1 MKMGK
6 EHEKCELCGIEA
18 KLQKHH
24 LVPQRVCRSSRHSK
38 DLKTDEANFLW
49 ICNECHRQIHALY
62 TEQEL
67 RDRYSTK
74 EALLEA
80 EELKKFITWRQKH
93 PSFTGSSKM
102 SSRKRR

>member
-1 MKMGK
+1 MSSK
-6 EHEKCELCGIEA
+6 EKLEKCELCGVEA

-24 LVPQRVCRSSRHSK
+24 LVPQRVCRSSKYSK
-38 DLKTDEANFLW
+38 DLKTDESNFLW

-67 RDRYSTK
+67 RDFYSTK

-80 EELKKFITWRQKH
+80 EELKKFIAWRQKH
-93 PSFTGSSKM
+93 PAFSGSSKM
-102 SSRKRR
+102 SSRKRH